1 MAKKQTF
8 ESEFSRLEE
17 ISAIID
23 KGNLTLDQS
32 LKLFEEGTEK
42 IRNCNRFL
50 DEARQRVDEIKRGN
64 NVEPEFVPFNN

>member
-17 ISAIID
+17 ISSIID

-32 LKLFEEGTEK
+32 LKLYEEGTEK
-42 IRNCNRFL
+42 IRVCNRLL
-50 DEARQRVDEIKRGN
+50 DEAKQKVMKIRNGDNG
-64 NVEPEFVPFNN
+64 PEFIPFNN